1 MRRSHSILGTLAGAA
16 LTFFAA
22 PTAARAHC
30 DTMDGPVV
38 VEAMAALASGDV
50 EPVLKWVPAES
61 EPVVRDVFRHTLAVR
76 ALGPEAMALADRY
89 FFETLVRIH
98 RQGEGEPYTGL
109 RRAGSPVAPVVVA
122 ADRALDD
129 SSVDELS
136 RILGET
142 LERGL
147 KERFARAVEA
157 RKHASES
164 VEKGRAYVAA
174 YVELV
179 HHAER
184 LQDAAGAAPAVHD
197 DHSMSAHAH

>member
-1 MRRSHSILGTLAGAA
+1 MRRSHPILGALAGAVLA
-16 LTFFAA
+16 FFAA
-22 PTAARAHC
+22 PSAARAHC

-61 EPVVRDVFRHTLAVR
+61 EAVVRDAFRHTLAVR
-76 ALGPEAMALADRY
+76 ALGPEAKLLADRY

-98 RQGEGEPYTGL
+98 RQAEGEPYTGL
-109 RRAGSPVAPVVVA
+109 KRAGSPVAPVVVA

-147 KERFARAVEA
+147 KEQFVRAVEA

-164 VEKGRAYVAA
+164 VEKGRAYVSLPGRDARGA
-174 YVELV
+174 IGR
-179 HHAER
+179 R
-184 LQDAAGAAPAVHD
+184 LRG
-197 DHSMSAHAH
+197 